1 MCVAIPGKVVEI
13 NGTIG
18 QVSFSGNIVPIELG
32 LVKAKIG
39 DYVVVHAGLALEVLS
54 EDKAQELMDL
64 FAELEALLH
73 D

>member
-18 QVSFSGNIVPIELG
+18 QVSFSGNIIPIELG
-32 LVKAKIG
+32 LVRAKVG

-64 FAELEALLH
+64 FAELEALL
-73 D
+73 DA

>member
-13 NGTIG
+13 SGTIG
-18 QVSFSGNIVPIELG
+18 QVSFSGNIVPVELG
-32 LVKAKIG
+32 LVNAKVG

>member
-18 QVSFSGNIVPIELG
+18 QVSFSGNIVPVELG
-32 LVKAKIG
+32 LVKAKVG

-54 EDKAQELMDL
+54 DDTAQELIDL
-64 FAELEALLH
+64 FAELEALL
-73 D
+73 DD

>member
-32 LVKAKIG
+32 LVRAKVG

-64 FAELEALLH
+64 FAELEALL
-73 D
+73 DD